1 MLTAKVIPAAAMDAI
16 VTVVTKR
23 EERSRA
29 MLHQVDFYYFSPTGG
44 TKRAGEAI
52 TAVLAESV
60 NAINLAEKTLPAP
73 ASDVVVVAVPVFG
86 GRIPALVSDRLGQLK
101 GMGKKAVTAVVYGVR
116 AYEDALLELNDV
128 MTECGFKVI
137 ASAALIAQHSIVPE
151 VGAGRPDVTDIAEIG
166 QFAKRVLDAMEN
178 SKTGT
183 VTVPGNHPYK
193 ESKKSSAA
201 PATLDSCGRCGFCV
215 SVCPTEAIT
224 LTDAGVMTDAEKC
237 MMCMACV
244 AKCPVKARIL
254 PPPVQ
259 EGLNQ
264 KLGVFR
270 DVRRENEFFE

>member
-1 MLTAKVIPAAAMDAI
+1 MLYN
-16 VTVVTKR
+16 
-23 EERSRA
+23 
-29 MLHQVDFYYFSPTGG
+29 VDFYYFSPTGG
-44 TKRAGEAI
+44 TKKAGETIA
-52 TAVLAESV
+52 AALAESV
-60 NAINLAEKTLPAP
+60 NAISLAEKMITAP

-86 GRIPALVSDRLGQLK
+86 GRIPALVSERLGQLK
-101 GMGKKAVTAVVYGVR
+101 GMGKKAITAVVYGVR

-128 MTECGFKVI
+128 MTECGFEVI

-151 VGAGRPDVTDIAEIG
+151 VGADRPDAADIAEIR

-178 SKTGT
+178 GKTGT

-193 ESKKSSAA
+193 ESMKSSAT
-201 PATLDSCGRCGFCV
+201 PVTLDSCGRCGFCV
-215 SVCPTEAIT
+215 SVCPTDAIAVT
-224 LTDAGVMTDAEKC
+224 KEGVVADAEKC

-244 AKCPVKARIL
+244 AKCPAKSRML

-259 EGLNQ
+259 DALNQ